1 MWFHRRF
8 ERIYFNRGPLR
19 RAMIKEEPAMA
30 VTKVNEQNFQA
41 EVLESAETVL
51 VDFYAD
57 WCGPCKMLSPVVD
70 EIAGEVSGCKV
81 VKLNVDEAPNVAAR
95 YNVMSI
101 PTLMVFRQGEA
112 VDRSVGVQSK
122 QHILNMLKG

>member
-1 MWFHRRF
+1 MTELKITAANF
-8 ERIYFNRGPLR
+8 EN
-19 RAMIKEEPAMA
+19 
-30 VTKVNEQNFQA
+30 
-41 EVLESAETVL
+41 EVLHSDKPVL
-51 VDFYAD
+51 LDFYAD

-70 EIAGEVSGCKV
+70 EIAGEITGCKV
-81 VKLNVDEAPNVAAR
+81 VKLNVDEAPNLAAR

>member
-1 MWFHRRF
+1 
-8 ERIYFNRGPLR
+8 
-19 RAMIKEEPAMA
+19 MA

-41 EVLESAETVL
+41 EVLSSTQTVL

-70 EIAGEVSGCKV
+70 EMSEELSDCRV
-81 VKLNVDEAPNVAAR
+81 VKLNVDEAPNLAAR

>member
-1 MWFHRRF
+1 
-8 ERIYFNRGPLR
+8 
-19 RAMIKEEPAMA
+19 MA

-41 EVLESAETVL
+41 EVLNSPQTVL

-70 EIAGEVSGCKV
+70 EIAGEITGCKV
-81 VKLNVDEAPNVAAR
+81 VKLNVDEAPNLAAR

-101 PTLMVFRQGEA
+101 PTLMVFRQGAA

>member
-1 MWFHRRF
+1 
-8 ERIYFNRGPLR
+8 
-19 RAMIKEEPAMA
+19 MA
-30 VTKVNEQNFQA
+30 VTKVNEQNFQT
-41 EVLESAETVL
+41 EVLSSDQTVL

-70 EIAGEVSGCKV
+70 EMSEELSDCRV
-81 VKLNVDEAPNVAAR
+81 VKLNVDEAPNLAAR

-122 QHILNMLKG
+122 QHILNMLNG

>member
-1 MWFHRRF
+1 MS
-8 ERIYFNRGPLR
+8 
-19 RAMIKEEPAMA
+19 
-30 VTKVNEQNFQA
+30 VTKLTVDTFEKEA
-41 EVLESAETVL
+41 LAAGEPVL

>member
-1 MWFHRRF
+1 
-8 ERIYFNRGPLR
+8 
-19 RAMIKEEPAMA
+19 MA
-30 VTKVNEQNFQA
+30 VTKVNEQNFQT
-41 EVLESAETVL
+41 EVLSTDQTVL

-57 WCGPCKMLSPVVD
+57 WCGPCKMLIPLVD
-70 EIAGEVSGCKV
+70 EISEELSDCRV
-81 VKLNVDEAPNVAAR
+81 VKLNVDEAPNLAAR

>member
-1 MWFHRRF
+1 
-8 ERIYFNRGPLR
+8 
-19 RAMIKEEPAMA
+19 MA
-30 VTKVNEQNFQA
+30 VTKVNEQNFQT
-41 EVLESAETVL
+41 EVLSSDQTVL

-70 EIAGEVSGCKV
+70 EMSEELSDCKV
-81 VKLNVDEAPNVAAR
+81 VKLNVDEAPNLAAR

-122 QHILNMLKG
+122 RHILNMLKG

>member
-1 MWFHRRF
+1 M
-8 ERIYFNRGPLR
+8 LSSD
-19 RAMIKEEPAMA
+19 
-30 VTKVNEQNFQA
+30 Q
-41 EVLESAETVL
+41 TVL

-70 EIAGEVSGCKV
+70 EMSEELSDCKV
-81 VKLNVDEAPNVAAR
+81 VKLNVDEAPNLAAR

>member
-1 MWFHRRF
+1 MS
-8 ERIYFNRGPLR
+8 
-19 RAMIKEEPAMA
+19 
-30 VTKVNEQNFQA
+30 VTKLNAQSFDQ
-41 EVLESAETVL
+41 EVLHSNKPVL

-81 VKLNVDEAPNVAAR
+81 VKPNVDEAPNVAAR

>member
-1 MWFHRRF
+1 
-8 ERIYFNRGPLR
+8 
-19 RAMIKEEPAMA
+19 MA
-30 VTKVNEQNFQA
+30 VTKVNEQNFQT
-41 EVLESAETVL
+41 EVLSSDQTVL

-70 EIAGEVSGCKV
+70 DMSEELSDCKV
-81 VKLNVDEAPNVAAR
+81 VKLNVDEAPTLAAR

>member
-1 MWFHRRF
+1 
-8 ERIYFNRGPLR
+8 
-19 RAMIKEEPAMA
+19 MA

-41 EVLESAETVL
+41 EVLSSPQTVL

-70 EIAGEVSGCKV
+70 EIAGEITGCKV
-81 VKLNVDEAPNVAAR
+81 VKLNVDEAPNLAAR

-101 PTLMVFRQGEA
+101 PTLMVFRQGEV

>member
-1 MWFHRRF
+1 
-8 ERIYFNRGPLR
+8 
-19 RAMIKEEPAMA
+19 MA
-30 VTKVNEQNFQA
+30 VTKVNEQNFQT
-41 EVLESAETVL
+41 EVLSSDQTVL

-70 EIAGEVSGCKV
+70 EMSEELSDCKV
-81 VKLNVDEAPNVAAR
+81 VKLNVDEAPNLAAR

-112 VDRSVGVQSK
+112 VGRSVGVQSK

>member
-1 MWFHRRF
+1 
-8 ERIYFNRGPLR
+8 
-19 RAMIKEEPAMA
+19 MA
-30 VTKVNEQNFQA
+30 IVHANAQTFPQ
-41 EVLESAETVL
+41 EVLQSNETVL

-70 EIAGEVSGCKV
+70 EMSEELSDCKV
-81 VKLNVDEAPNVAAR
+81 VKLNVDEAPNLAAR